1 MSSTNRKSSAERNA
15 ADYYITPQPCIR
27 DFLTAFLHDFDTLK
41 GIALDLGGDE
51 IINPHGDKQI
61 TVLDPC
67 AGGDA
72 EYLMSYPE
80 AIRLHSGW
88 NYNDIDTCDIREDSR
103 AKFKCDYLTRHECEG
118 CYDVAITNPPFN
130 IALQI
135 IKKAL
140 NDVHTGGW
148 VIMLLRLNFFG
159 SQERSEWFK
168 SNMPLATYVH
178 SKRISFVPD
187 DRKKRINAEAKAAGI
202 AAKGNGTDSIEY
214 MHAVWNV
221 GCHPQFTHLRII

>member
-1 MSSTNRKSSAERNA
+1 MSSTNRKNAAERNA
-15 ADYYITPQPCIR
+15 SDFYITPLPCIA
-27 DFLTAFLHDFDTLK
+27 DFLKAFRDDYDTLK
-41 GIALDLGGDE
+41 DETGLFDSDVVNPWGDA
-51 IINPHGDKQI
+51 QI

-72 EYLMSYPE
+72 EYPMSYPE

-88 NYNDIDTCDIREDSR
+88 NYNDIDTCDIRDDSR
-103 AKFKCDYLTRHECEG
+103 AKFKGDYLTRHECEG

-130 IALQI
+130 IALDV
-135 IKKAL
+135 IKKTLA
-140 NDVHTGGW
+140 DVHSGGW

-168 SNMPLATYVH
+168 DNMPLATYVH
-178 SKRISFVPD
+178 SKRISFVPE
-187 DRKKRINAEAKAAGI
+187 DRKKRINAEAKASGI
-202 AAKGNGTDSIEY
+202 AAKGIGSDSVEY